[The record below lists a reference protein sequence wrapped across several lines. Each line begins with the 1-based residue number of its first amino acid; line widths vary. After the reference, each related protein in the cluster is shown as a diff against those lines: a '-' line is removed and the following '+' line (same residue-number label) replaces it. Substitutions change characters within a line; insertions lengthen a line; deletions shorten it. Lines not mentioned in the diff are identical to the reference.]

1 MPTPLNIR
9 DIGPERKQALEQEA
23 KAAGTS
29 IAEVVRTWIDDGIAR
44 SRADR
49 ERAAWVAS
57 AQAAIA
63 DEAAH
68 LEEHGTSLARFR
80 PGPAGPA

>member
-9 DIGPERKQALEQEA
+9 DIGPDRKRALEQEA

-29 IAEVVRTWIDDGIAR
+29 IAEVVRGWIDAGIAR

-49 ERAAWVAS
+49 DRAAWVA
-57 AQAAIA
+57 AAEAAIA
-63 DEAAH
+63 DQAAH
-68 LEEHGTSLARFR
+68 LEDHGPSLARFR
-80 PGPAGPA
+80 STHAGSA